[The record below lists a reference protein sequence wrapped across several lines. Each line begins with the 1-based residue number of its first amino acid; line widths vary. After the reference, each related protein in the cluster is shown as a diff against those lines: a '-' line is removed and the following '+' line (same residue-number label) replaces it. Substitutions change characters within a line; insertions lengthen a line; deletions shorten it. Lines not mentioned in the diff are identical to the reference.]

1 MTTLPD
7 NMVALSL
14 VDKRNKLLLML
25 STDAIDGGIAKM
37 ARSPQLGML
46 LLSLLM

>member
-7 NMVALSL
+7 DMVALSL

-25 STDAIDGGIAKM
+25 STGAIDGGVAKM
-37 ARSPQLGML
+37 VQLTQIGML
-46 LLSLLM
+46 LLSSLM